1 MQYPVHRKQDC
12 QNLNLG
18 HGIPPT
24 ILCSSNM
31 HQELASAKRILSF
44 EARSVAARGNL
55 HRKAVLSLHTCCG
68 RFQRHSVVWREDG
81 LGGPFK
87 HFFGWGHHDS
97 RPSNPSNLSLEPKTN
112 SGKAVVGNPCYILPG
127 AVIWTP
133 IATVERNWNI
143 TPERMPGVSR
153 ESYATSILNLKHFTW
168 WVFGRQSINL
178 HLEYVDPISWST
190 LRWQGAIPKLG

>member
-44 EARSVAARGNL
+44 EARSAVGGGNL
-55 HRKAVLSLHTCCG
+55 HRLTPGKWWL
-68 RFQRHSVVWREDG
+68 EDPATYYG
-81 LGGPFK
+81 
-87 HFFGWGHHDS
+87 
-97 RPSNPSNLSLEPKTN
+97 
-112 SGKAVVGNPCYILPG
+112 G
-127 AVIWTP
+127 AVIWTS

-143 TPERMPGVSR
+143 TCERMPGVSR

-168 WVFGRQSINL
+168 SVFGRQSINL